1 MSFCTNCGESV
12 DDVLER
18 CPRCG
23 AAQLPNLEARVTPFP
38 RREPERPPSAPP
50 PRRWLRYVIAGAG
63 GLVTVAGGTL
73 AWQYHSVQQTLAAAR
88 QAVAAGHYQQAA
100 QALATVQRQGWP
112 WGFLAQPE
120 QAKVQA
126 LLQSE
131 SAYQEGE
138 RAFQAG
144 DYQKALAAWAKVS
157 PEDVHYRAAQ
167 QQSHAVSQVLHAAGL
182 ATGLLKA
189 ALTVDQDVG
198 QFDNAY
204 EQVSSTYNQANSDA
218 FQTFFGPYNVP
229 PDDLAALS
237 DAVSRL
243 GTATG
248 QLTNDADALS
258 AAIGAVEAD
267 PLLGSLPL
275 ATVSTDTA
283 GMVNSAQTI
292 LNDAQGAL
300 NDLQGG
306 QGLPLA
312 TLAQSIN
319 SNLSD
324 MHRSHTEW
332 QQQVANIA
340 GQILER
346 LSRQLGPN
354 ADVTPLVPELPQ
366 AKAL

>member
-1 MSFCTNCGESV
+1 MSFCTHCGEAV
-12 DDVLER
+12 DDAVER
-18 CPRCG
+18 CPHCG
-23 AAQLPNLEARVTPFP
+23 ATQTPNLEARVTPFP
-38 RREPERPPSAPP
+38 RREPEERPST
-50 PRRWLRYVIAGAG
+50 PRSHRWLRFVAAGTGGVVMVAG
-63 GLVTVAGGTL
+63 GLA
-73 AWQYHSVQQTLAAAR
+73 AWRYHAVQETLAAAR
-88 QAVAAGHYQQAA
+88 QAIAAGRYQDAA
-100 QALATVQRQGWP
+100 QALATVQRKGWP
-112 WGFLAQPE
+112 WSFLAQPE
-120 QAKVQA
+120 QAQVQA

-157 PEDVHYRAAQ
+157 PQDVHYRAAQ
-167 QQSHAVSQVLHAAGL
+167 QQSHTVSQVLHAAGL

-189 ALTVDQDVG
+189 VLNVDQDLG

-204 EQVSSTYNQANSDA
+204 EQVSSTYNQANADA
-218 FQTFFGPYNVP
+218 IQTFFGPYNVP
-229 PDDLAALS
+229 LDDLTALS

-243 GTATG
+243 DSATG
-248 QLTNDADALS
+248 QLTSDADALS
-258 AAIGAVEAD
+258 AAIGAVQAD

-275 ATVSTDTA
+275 AAVSTDTA

-319 SNLSD
+319 ANLSD
-324 MHRSHTEW
+324 MHRSHTQW